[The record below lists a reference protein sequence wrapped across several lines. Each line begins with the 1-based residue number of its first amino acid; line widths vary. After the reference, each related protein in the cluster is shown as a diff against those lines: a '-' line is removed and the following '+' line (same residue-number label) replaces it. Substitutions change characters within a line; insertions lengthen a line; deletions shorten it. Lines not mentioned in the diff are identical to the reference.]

1 MQNKNV
7 SNEHLWTLSNISIR
21 HNKHMSHV
29 IHQDCISGIEIWEPD
44 PMSYRHSYRT
54 WPRTQ
59 QLWNE
64 MSSRDCI
71 SPRAEV
77 QATWH
82 LAMREFQQRTNA
94 THALMY
100 CTRNVLPLLFVI
112 LFLYYNMNRYE
123 VFYIMVTIYKLS
135 AIYALPWVKNMYLDM
150 TWKLLR
156 IGAKTWCILVC

>member
-1 MQNKNV
+1 
-7 SNEHLWTLSNISIR
+7 
-21 HNKHMSHV
+21 MSHV
-29 IHQDCISGIEIWEPD
+29 THQDCISGIENWEPD

-100 CTRNVLPLLFVI
+100 CTWNVLPLLFVI
-112 LFLYYNMNRYE
+112 LFWYYNMFMKFFISWLQSTNL
-123 VFYIMVTIYKLS
+123 VLFMFTIYKLS